1 MQNQK
6 IAIVTDSTCDIDTK
20 LLNELGVIC
29 VDLKVTKDDGTL
41 CASDNSDAS
50 IEEFYDYI
58 STCKELPKTS
68 MPSPIDFG
76 EVYTSL
82 ALLGYTHCI
91 SIHISSAMS
100 GTCQAAR
107 LGAESANIKVE
118 VIDSKRNTL
127 ALALIVRAVA
137 NKRNDGM
144 PFDELLDFTKRIC
157 LKSNIVFSLD
167 TLRNLVKGGRTGKA
181 TALAASVLNIKPILA
196 LDDEGQVVQKGKARA
211 LKGAWPKIVK
221 IAKEA
226 QEKFGPL
233 EGYFVHARNL
243 AGVDALRKQF
253 DEHHVDFKELGVKK
267 PGPVI
272 TTHVCTGCA
281 GFAYIPRDF
290 VQLKVFSVVFAKK
303 IMNVEQNITGEEGV
317 QKAAQDAGVQ
327 GRAQSTTASSAAA
340 QNTANQPPQSTT
352 ALSFRA
358 AQDVFLDASVSSI
371 RAISDSR
378 AKNLAKLNI
387 HKVRDLLTH
396 FPYRYIDL
404 TNIASCANAP
414 IGQQATVIGTID
426 SVRQK
431 KPRPYLDIIEA
442 AIVDDTGILL
452 GVWFR
457 QPWMAKRLKQGMRVA
472 LGGKV
477 TFDYGYKRIVSPTF
491 EVLND
496 SSAAPRMLMIPV
508 HHATQ
513 GITTAFMRRFVANA
527 LEACCDIHDFL
538 PLFLRQQYGFMNRK
552 AALFAIH
559 FPQSKSQYEQ
569 ARRRLAYEEVLCL
582 QLKMM
587 SLRLKETADTKPIV
601 HTCAAETKEELSALL
616 PFELTPDQKTS
627 VDEILQDMCC
637 PTCMNRMLLGDVG
650 CGKTIVAAFA
660 LVCAARS
667 GHQGAMMAPTEV
679 LAQQYGKKLGGFLDK
694 LDITWATL
702 TSSTKAKEKKEI
714 AAGLADGSI
723 QIVFGTHALTEP
735 NLDFADLSLVI
746 IDEQHRF
753 GVNQRAAL
761 RAKGAGSDLLVMT
774 ATPIP
779 RTLALTL
786 YGDLQTSYIR
796 TRPANRAKTKTK
808 VISRNAKGKA
818 YEKIAK
824 AVEAGRQA
832 YIICPLVG
840 LSAEARKDF
849 EEEGGS
855 NLELDMQADVSDKK
869 AAENEARF
877 LASKVFP
884 QFKVGL
890 LTGKMKSDKKRETM
904 KEFSDGDIDILVAT
918 TVVEV
923 GVDVPNATV
932 MLVEDAQ
939 MFGLAQLHQLR
950 GRISRSSVAGQF
962 FLVADFGK
970 DDSALKDRMQALC
983 NTDDGFELAE
993 LDLQARKE
1001 GNVVGKTQHGQGA
1014 LKLVNVIDD
1023 EHLIKQAHKDA
1034 QSMLKSDPQLCTRD
1048 CKEDNLALSREIAI
1062 RFAQLDEELNQGA

>member
-1 MQNQK
+1 MKNEK
-6 IAIVTDSTCDIDTK
+6 IAIVTDSTCDIDAK
-20 LLNELGVIC
+20 LLNELGVVC
-29 VDLKVTKDDGTL
+29 VDLKVTKDDGSP

-58 STCKELPKTS
+58 GTCKELPKTS
-68 MPSPIDFG
+68 MPSPLEFG

-107 LGAESANIKVE
+107 LGAESADIKVE

-127 ALALIVRAVA
+127 ALALIVRAIA
-137 NKRNDGM
+137 DKRNAGM
-144 PFDELLDFTKRIC
+144 PFDELVDFTKRIC
-157 LKSNIVFSLD
+157 PRSNIVFSLD

-211 LKGAWPKIVK
+211 LKGAWPKIAK
-221 IAKEA
+221 IAQEA

-253 DEHHVDFKELGVKK
+253 AQHHIDFKELGVKK

-281 GFAYIPRDF
+281 GFAYVPRDF
-290 VQLKVFSVVFAKK
+290 VQGFFVS
-303 IMNVEQNITGEEGV
+303 
-317 QKAAQDAGVQ
+317 
-327 GRAQSTTASSAAA
+327 
-340 QNTANQPPQSTT
+340 
-352 ALSFRA
+352 LSISQRQ
-358 AQDVFLDASVSSI
+358 AQDVFLDASVGSI
-371 RAISDSR
+371 RAISEQR
-378 AKNLAKLNI
+378 AKKLAKLDI
-387 HKVRDLLTH
+387 IKVRDLLTH

-404 TNIASCANAP
+404 TNIATCANAQ

-426 SVRQK
+426 SVNEK
-431 KPRPYLDIIEA
+431 KPRPHLNIIEA

-457 QPWMAKRLKQGMRVA
+457 QPWMAKRLKKGMRVA

-477 TFDYGYKRIVSPTF
+477 TFDYGYKRIVSPTL
-491 EVLND
+491 EVLEDGSNT
-496 SSAAPRMLMIPV
+496 PRMLMIPV

-527 LEACCDIHDFL
+527 LESCADIHDFL
-538 PLFLRQQYGFMNRK
+538 PLYLRQQYKLMNRK

-559 FPQSKSQYEQ
+559 FPQSKAQHEK
-569 ARRRLAYEEVLCL
+569 ARSRLAYEEVLCL

-587 SLRLKETADTKPIV
+587 SLRLKETSDANPIV
-601 HTCAAETKEELSALL
+601 HTCADESMEQLSALL
-616 PFELTPDQKTS
+616 PFELTKDQKTS
-627 VDEILQDMCC
+627 VDEILQDMCS
-637 PTCMNRMLLGDVG
+637 PICMNRMLLGDVG

-660 LVCAARS
+660 LVCAAKS

-679 LAQQYGKKLGGFLDK
+679 LAQQYGKKLGEFLDK
-694 LDITWATL
+694 LGITWATL
-702 TSSTKAKEKKEI
+702 TSSTKAKERREI
-714 AAGLADGSI
+714 TSGLADGSI
-723 QIVFGTHALTEP
+723 KIVFGTHALAQP
-735 NLDFADLSLVI
+735 DLDFADLSLVI

-796 TRPANRAKTKTK
+796 TRPANRAKTQTK
-808 VISRNAKGKA
+808 VISRNAKAEA
-818 YEKIAK
+818 YEAITA

-840 LSAEARKDF
+840 LSSEARKNF
-849 EEEGGS
+849 KEEGGTS
-855 NLELDMQADVSDKK
+855 IELDVQADVSDKK
-869 AAENEARF
+869 AAENESQF
-877 LASKVFP
+877 LANKVFP

-890 LTGKMKSDKKRETM
+890 LTGRMKSDDKKATM

-950 GRISRSSVAGQF
+950 GRITRSNIAGQF

-970 DDSALKDRMQALC
+970 DDQSLKQRMEALC

-993 LDLQARKE
+993 LDLKARKE
-1001 GNVVGKTQHGQGA
+1001 GNVVGLSQHGQGA

-1023 EHLIKQAHKDA
+1023 EHLIKQAHSDA
-1034 QSMLKSDPQLCTRD
+1034 QKLLQDDPQLCSNS
-1048 CKEDNLALSREIAI
+1048 CKEENLPLSKEIAI